1 MYNDITHSD
10 FSSNDLQQ
18 IKEKLNL
25 VKEENKKNEDN
36 FYNVKTNY
44 FQLLFMCIGASTL
57 LLIVVGVL
65 NMLSIPFIISHIE
78 YINNIKYLLMFDGIG
93 GFLFT
98 LSIFNELTDFV
109 QYKKVRTN
117 YLNKKDSLD
126 RLEEDLKNK
135 IIKLENKQ
143 ENNSNVTELKPLTEK
158 DKLENLKKELQFL
171 KKTDEKNKE
180 KSLKLCENGK
190 NI

>member
-36 FYNVKTNY
+36 FYSVKANY

-126 RLEEDLKNK
+126 KLEEDLKNK

-190 NI
+190 NM